1 MPVLNSRAW
10 THSAQCIA
18 GANVSKETV
27 ARLAQDLAA
36 CKHQSVSPTA
46 VQDREPSELHACHS
60 DEEARCKDGCLAG
73 EAVAQALAETSLT
86 AEQEK
91 SGDPG
96 EVCTRPAANLLDNDG
111 TWPCMPF
118 KPLAEL
124 VHHSKLLELGASGGC
139 DRSAVDRM
147 ASCICD
153 GRSCCLAE
161 RGKIECGSPM
171 GPAPGVL
178 RAARAALR
186 QQPLDAS
193 CSTQ

>member
-10 THSAQCIA
+10 THSARCIA
-18 GANVSKETV
+18 VAHVSKETV
-27 ARLAQDLAA
+27 AKLAQDLAA

-46 VQDREPSELHACHS
+46 VQAREPSELHACHS
-60 DEEARCKDGCLAG
+60 DKEARCKDGGLAG
-73 EAVAQALAETSLT
+73 EAVAWALAETILT

-91 SGDPG
+91 SGGPG
-96 EVCTRPAANLLDNDG
+96 EVCPSPRCQPDNDG
-111 TWPCMPF
+111 AWPCLPF
-118 KPLAEL
+118 EPLAEL
-124 VHHSKLLELGASGGC
+124 VHHSKLLELSASGGC
-139 DRSAVDRM
+139 DRSAIDLV

-153 GRSCCLAE
+153 GRGCCLAE
-161 RGKIECGSPM
+161 GGKIECGSPM
-171 GPAPGVL
+171 GPASGVL